1 MKLKLSKTQFISLL
15 VAWALLLIAWPSS
28 TPSGAPSDNPDGQK
42 AGEGLYKAVSTKAN
56 FGMSGVRYYESSQ
69 GRKHWYIESKFAEL
83 HKKENYAFLT
93 EVKAQFFA
101 KTTGNTVTTQSD
113 YGRSWTDK
121 DLIELE
127 GHVSIQS
134 QKGYLFE
141 MDKMN
146 YTSKKHEFTS
156 EDFVK
161 MRGPDI
167 HNPLMLLSGTGLEA
181 DIDREEFLIKKNVV
195 AEKKIKNSKS
205 LKIRSQM
212 GQFFTHESRSVFIEN
227 VVAKMPDT
235 SIECDIMEL
244 SLNEEQESIAAQGSV
259 RLINKG
265 RIATAETALIELG
278 GTEIILEGKAKIDS
292 EDNVIEGRRIK
303 LFTDDDRIEVEE
315 ASGSTVK

>member
-1 MKLKLSKTQFISLL
+1 MKLQLSKNQFTALL

-28 TPSGAPSDNPDGQK
+28 TPSGAPSDNSESQK
-42 AGEGLYKAVSTKAN
+42 AGEGLYKAVSTKAA

-93 EVKAQFFA
+93 DVKAQFYA
-101 KTTGNTVTTQSD
+101 KTTGNVVTTQSD

-127 GHVSIQS
+127 GHVSIRS

-146 YTSKKHEFTS
+146 YFSKTHQFIS

-167 HNPLMLLSGTGLEA
+167 HKPVMLLSGTGLEA
-181 DIDREEFLIKKNVV
+181 DIDREEFLIKKDVV

-205 LKIRSQM
+205 LKIRSKM

-227 VVAKMPDT
+227 VRAKMPDT

-259 RLINKG
+259 RLINQD

-292 EDNVIEGRRIK
+292 KDNIIEGRRIK